1 LKIKLILFLLL
12 PGAAMA
18 QYLING
24 ILFME
29 SPRASHTATLLQ
41 DGRVLIAGGVNES
54 CCSPSDPPLASAE
67 IYDPATPS
75 LTSAGNMTTGRSGH
89 TATLLPDGRV
99 LIVGGDSSNGTAEF
113 YDPSTGKFTATG
125 SLLMPQSGFNATLLS
140 NGKVLITGGA
150 DAELFDPSTGQ
161 FTSAGPYV
169 ASLTGGF
176 TTNATTSTLLPDGT
190 VLFAR
195 EPAAQIYNPATATF
209 SLSGSMYVG
218 FSGSQVAPDYVDGQ
232 TATLLLNGTVLVAGG
247 ANEDFGRFNSTELYN
262 PASGAFV
269 PAASMLSPREDHTAT
284 LLPDGTVLMAG
295 GLSQHCD
302 GNSCFFSGSESSM
315 ELYDPAKGT
324 FSFAGYMLY
333 PRVSHTATLL
343 NTGDVLIAG
352 GDAWGGFDLNYGSLA
367 QVELYHPAFV
377 SSPPALFSAAG
388 GAPGQGAVWHATTGQ
403 LASSQTPA
411 VAGEILSMYV
421 SGLAEG
427 GAIPPQVAVG
437 GRLAEILY
445 FGDAPGYPG
454 YYQVNFSLS
463 SGLTPGPGV
472 PVRLNYLSRTSNEIT
487 IAVQ

>member
-1 LKIKLILFLLL
+1 MKIKLILFLLL

-150 DAELFDPSTGQ
+150 DAELFGPSTGQ

-190 VLFAR
+190 VLFAG

-209 SLSGSMYVG
+209 SLSGSMYVS

-247 ANEDFGRFNSTELYN
+247 ANEDFGIFNSTELYN

-295 GLSQHCD
+295 GLSEHCD
-302 GNSCFFSGSESSM
+302 GNSCFFSGSESNM
-315 ELYDPAKGT
+315 ELYDPTKGT

-421 SGLAEG
+421 RGLAEG

-454 YYQVNFSLS
+454 YYQVNFSLP

-472 PVRLNYLSRTSNEIT
+472 PVRLNYLSRTSNEIA